1 MNEVER
7 RDAMSK
13 IAIVVDSNS
22 GYTQESADAAG
33 IYLIP
38 MPFYI
43 NEEEY
48 FEGVN
53 LTQKEFYEFLK
64 QDANVTT
71 SQPSP
76 DSMLKLWD
84 ELLKDHEEIIYF
96 PMSSGLSG
104 TCQTA
109 MMLAQDYEG
118 RVLVVD
124 NQRISVPLKHS
135 IMDACTMAEYGRTG
149 KEIKEYLEKTKMD
162 SAVYITVD
170 TLKYLKKGGRI
181 TPAAAALGTLL
192 KIKPVL
198 QIRGEKLDSY
208 AKARTM
214 NQAKKIM
221 IDALKKDVEDL
232 FDGNAQEVHF
242 DIAHTQNEKEAM
254 AVKSLIESA
263 FPGCEV
269 SIVDPLSL
277 SIACHIGEG
286 AVGVAW
292 TRKLIV

>member
-1 MNEVER
+1 MR
-7 RDAMSK
+7 K
-13 IAIVVDSNS
+13 IAVVADSNS
-22 GYTQESADAAG
+22 GYTKEEAQAEG
-33 IYLIP
+33 IFLIP

-43 NEEEY
+43 NGKEY
-48 FEGVN
+48 YEGVD
-53 LTQKEFYEFLK
+53 LTQEEFYEFLK
-64 QDANVTT
+64 NDAEVST

-84 ELLKDHEEIIYF
+84 ELLESYDEILYL

-109 MMLAQDYEG
+109 TMLAQEYDG
-118 RVLVVD
+118 KVFVVN

-135 IMDACTMAEYGRTG
+135 IQDAIVLAQAG
-149 KEIKEYLEKTKMD
+149 KSAAEIKDYLERTKFD
-162 SAVYITVD
+162 SVIYITVD

-214 NQAKKIM
+214 NQAKHLM
-221 IDALKKDVEDL
+221 IDALKKDIDDL
-232 FDGNAQEVHF
+232 FDGNKKEVHL
-242 DIAHTQNEKEAM
+242 DIAYTKNREAAM
-254 AVKSLIESA
+254 EMKKQMEEA
-263 FPGCEV
+263 FEGCEV
-269 SIVDPLSL
+269 SIINPLSL
-277 SIACHIGEG
+277 SIACHTGEG
-286 AVGVAW
+286 ALGIAC
-292 TRKLIV
+292 TKKLTV

>member
-1 MNEVER
+1 
-7 RDAMSK
+7 MSK
-13 IAIVVDSNS
+13 IAIVADSNS
-22 GYTQESADAAG
+22 GYTPEEAKAAG
-33 IYLIP
+33 IYFIP

-53 LTQKEFYEFLK
+53 LTQDEFFEHLK
-64 QDANVTT
+64 NDANVST

-76 DSMLKLWD
+76 GSMIDLWD
-84 ELLKDHEEIIYF
+84 ELLKTYDEVIYL

-109 MMLAQDYEG
+109 TMLADDYDG
-118 RVLVVD
+118 KVLIVD
-124 NQRISVPLKHS
+124 NQRISVTLKRAVQ
-135 IMDACTMAEYGRTG
+135 DACAMAELGKTG
-149 KEIKEYLEKTKMD
+149 KEIKEYLENTKMD
-162 SAVYITVD
+162 SAVYIVVD
-170 TLKYLKKGGRI
+170 TLKYLKKGGRV

-198 QIRGEKLDSY
+198 QIHGEKLDSY

-221 IDALKKDVEDL
+221 VDALKKDIDDV

-242 DIAHTQNEKEAM
+242 DIAHTQNLEGALAM
-254 AVKSLIESA
+254 KALVEET

-269 SIVDPLSL
+269 GFVEPLSL

-286 AVGVAW
+286 AIGLTW
-292 TRKLIV
+292 TRKLMM

>member
-1 MNEVER
+1 
-7 RDAMSK
+7 MSK
-13 IAIVVDSNS
+13 IAIVADSNS
-22 GYTQESADAAG
+22 GYTQEEAHAAG

-53 LTQKEFYEFLK
+53 LTQEEFYEFLK
-64 QDANVTT
+64 NDANVST

-76 DSMLKLWD
+76 DSMLTLWD
-84 ELLKDHEEIIYF
+84 ELLKTYDEIIYF

-109 MMLAQDYEG
+109 TMLAQDYDG
-118 RVLVVD
+118 KVLVVD

-135 IMDACTMAEYGRTG
+135 IIDACTMAEMG
-149 KEIKEYLEKTKMD
+149 KSGSEIKEYLEKTKMD
-162 SAVYITVD
+162 SVVYITVD
-170 TLKYLKKGGRI
+170 TLKYLKKGGRV

-221 IDALKKDVEDL
+221 IDALKKDVEDI
-232 FDGNAQEVHF
+232 FEGNAHEVHF
-242 DIAHTQNEKEAM
+242 DIAHTQNETEAM
-254 AVKSLIESA
+254 AVKELIEEN

-269 SIVDPLSL
+269 SIIDPLSL

-292 TRKLIV
+292 TRKLHV

>member
-1 MNEVER
+1 MKWKEGKK
-7 RDAMSK
+7 MHK
-13 IAIVVDSNS
+13 IAIVADSNS
-22 GYTQESADAAG
+22 GYTQEEANEAG

-53 LTQKEFYEFLK
+53 LTQEEFFEHLK
-64 QDANVTT
+64 NDAEVST

-76 DSMLKLWD
+76 ASMLGLWD
-84 ELLKDHEEIIYF
+84 ELLETYDEVIYF

-109 MMLAQDYEG
+109 MMLAQDYDG
-118 RVLVVD
+118 KVLVVD

-135 IMDACTMAEYGRTG
+135 IMDACTMAKLGKSG
-149 KEIKEYLEKTKMD
+149 KEIKNYLEATKMD

-170 TLKYLKKGGRI
+170 TLKYLKKGGRV

-221 IDALKKDVEDL
+221 LDALKRDVEDI
-232 FDGNAQEVHF
+232 FDGNAEEVHF
-242 DIAHTQNEKEAM
+242 DIAHTQNLKEAM
-254 AVKSLIESA
+254 AVKDMIEES

-269 SIVDPLSL
+269 SIINPLSL

>member
-1 MNEVER
+1 MKWKEGKK
-7 RDAMSK
+7 MHK
-13 IAIVVDSNS
+13 IAIVADSNS
-22 GYTQESADAAG
+22 GYTQEEANKAG

-53 LTQKEFYEFLK
+53 LTQEEFFEHLK
-64 QDANVTT
+64 NDAEVST

-76 DSMLKLWD
+76 ASMLGLWD
-84 ELLKDHEEIIYF
+84 ELLKTYDEVIYF

-109 MMLAQDYEG
+109 MMLAQDYDG
-118 RVLVVD
+118 KVLVVD

-135 IMDACTMAEYGRTG
+135 IMDACTMAELGKSG
-149 KEIKEYLEKTKMD
+149 KEIKNYLEATKMD

-170 TLKYLKKGGRI
+170 TLKYLKKGGRV

-221 IDALKKDVEDL
+221 LDALKRDVEDI
-232 FDGNAQEVHF
+232 FDGNAEEVHF
-242 DIAHTQNEKEAM
+242 DIAHTQNLKEAM
-254 AVKSLIESA
+254 AVKDMIEES
-263 FPGCEV
+263 FQGCEV
-269 SIVDPLSL
+269 SIIDP
-277 SIACHIGEG
+277 
-286 AVGVAW
+286 
-292 TRKLIV
+292 

>member
-1 MNEVER
+1 
-7 RDAMSK
+7 MSK
-13 IAIVVDSNS
+13 IAIVADSNS
-22 GYTQESADAAG
+22 GYTQEEANAAG

-43 NEEEY
+43 DEEEY

-53 LTQKEFYEFLK
+53 LTQEEFYEHLK
-64 QDANVTT
+64 NDANVST

-76 DSMLKLWD
+76 DSMLTLWD
-84 ELLKDHEEIIYF
+84 ELLKTYEEILYF

-109 MMLAQDYEG
+109 TMLAQDYDG
-118 RVLVVD
+118 KVLVVD

-135 IMDACTMAEYGRTG
+135 IIDACTMAEMGKTG
-149 KEIKEYLEKTKMD
+149 QEIKAYLERTKME

-170 TLKYLKKGGRI
+170 TLKYLKKGGRV

-221 IDALKKDVEDL
+221 IDALKKDVEDI
-232 FDGNAQEVHF
+232 FDGNAHEVHF
-242 DIAHTQNEKEAM
+242 DIAHTQNETEAM
-254 AVKSLIESA
+254 AVKTLIEEN

-269 SIVDPLSL
+269 SIIDPLSL
-277 SIACHIGEG
+277 SIACHVGEG

-292 TRKLIV
+292 TRKLVV

>member
-1 MNEVER
+1 
-7 RDAMSK
+7 MSK
-13 IAIVVDSNS
+13 IAIVADSNS
-22 GYTQESADAAG
+22 GYTQEEANAAG

-43 NEEEY
+43 DEEEY

-53 LTQKEFYEFLK
+53 LTQEEFYEHLK
-64 QDANVTT
+64 NDANVST

-76 DSMLKLWD
+76 DSMLTLWD
-84 ELLKDHEEIIYF
+84 ELLKTYEEILYF

-109 MMLAQDYEG
+109 TMLAQDYDG
-118 RVLVVD
+118 KVLVVD

-135 IMDACTMAEYGRTG
+135 IIDACTMAEMGKTG
-149 KEIKEYLEKTKMD
+149 QEIKAYLERTKMD

-170 TLKYLKKGGRI
+170 TLKYLKKGGRV

-221 IDALKKDVEDL
+221 IDALKKDVEDV

-242 DIAHTQNEKEAM
+242 DIAHTRNEKEAM
-254 AVKSLIESA
+254 TVKALIEES

-269 SIVDPLSL
+269 SIIDPLSL
-277 SIACHIGEG
+277 SIACHTGEG

-292 TRKLIV
+292 TRKLLV

>member
-1 MNEVER
+1 
-7 RDAMSK
+7 MSK
-13 IAIVVDSNS
+13 IALVVDSNS
-22 GYTQESADAAG
+22 GYTQEEADVAG

-53 LTQKEFYEFLK
+53 LTQKEFYEYLK
-64 QDANVTT
+64 NDANVST

-76 DSMLKLWD
+76 DSMLTLWD
-84 ELLKDHEEIIYF
+84 ELLKTYDEVIYF

-109 MMLAQDYEG
+109 TMLAKDYDG
-118 RVLVVD
+118 KVLVVD

-135 IMDACTMAEYGRTG
+135 IMDARTMADMG
-149 KEIKEYLEKTKMD
+149 KCGQEIKEYLERTKLD

-170 TLKYLKKGGRI
+170 TLKYLKKGGRV

-214 NQAKKIM
+214 SQAKKIM
-221 IDALKKDVEDL
+221 IDALKKDVEDI
-232 FDGNAQEVHF
+232 FDGNAHEVHF
-242 DIAHTQNEKEAM
+242 DIAHTQNEAEAM
-254 AVKSLIESA
+254 AVKVLIEEN

-269 SIVDPLSL
+269 SIIDPLSL

>member
-1 MNEVER
+1 MT
-7 RDAMSK
+7 K
-13 IAIVVDSNS
+13 IAVVADSNS
-22 GYTQESADAAG
+22 GYTKEEAVAEG
-33 IYLIP
+33 VYLIP

-43 NEEEY
+43 DGKEY

-53 LTQKEFYEFLK
+53 LTQEEFYEFLESG
-64 QDANVTT
+64 AEVST

-76 DSMLKLWD
+76 ESMIKLWD
-84 ELLKDHEEIIYF
+84 ELLKTYDEVIYL

-109 MMLAQDYEG
+109 AMLAKDYDG
-118 RVLVVD
+118 KVIVVD

-135 IMDACTMAEYGRTG
+135 VQDALTLVKAGKSAE
-149 KEIKEYLEKTKMD
+149 EIKAYLERTKFD
-162 SAVYITVD
+162 SVVYITVA

-214 NQAKKIM
+214 SQAKNLM
-221 IDALKKDVEDL
+221 IEALKKDIDDM
-232 FDGNAQEVHF
+232 FDGNADEVHL
-242 DIAHTQNEKEAM
+242 DIAYTKNAEAAM
-254 AVKSLIESA
+254 EMKKQLEEA
-263 FPGCEV
+263 FEGCKV
-269 SIVDPLSL
+269 SIINPLSL
-277 SIACHIGEG
+277 SIACHTGEG
-286 AVGVAW
+286 ALGIAC
-292 TRKLIV
+292 TKKLIV

>member
-1 MNEVER
+1 MKWKEGKK
-7 RDAMSK
+7 MHK
-13 IAIVVDSNS
+13 IAIVADSNS
-22 GYTQESADAAG
+22 GYTQEEANKAG

-53 LTQKEFYEFLK
+53 LTQEEFFEHLK
-64 QDANVTT
+64 NDAEVST

-76 DSMLKLWD
+76 ASMLGLWD
-84 ELLKDHEEIIYF
+84 ELLKTYDEVIYF

-109 MMLAQDYEG
+109 MMLAQDYDG
-118 RVLVVD
+118 KVLVVD

-135 IMDACTMAEYGRTG
+135 IMDACTMAELGKSG
-149 KEIKEYLEKTKMD
+149 KEIKNYLEATKMD

-170 TLKYLKKGGRI
+170 TLKYLKKGGRV

-221 IDALKKDVEDL
+221 LDALKRDVEDI
-232 FDGNAQEVHF
+232 FDGNAEEVHF
-242 DIAHTQNEKEAM
+242 DIAHTQNLKEAM
-254 AVKSLIESA
+254 AVKDMIEES
-263 FPGCEV
+263 FQGCEV
-269 SIVDPLSL
+269 SIIDPLSL

-292 TRKLIV
+292 IGRAHV

>member
-1 MNEVER
+1 MNLKEGEE
-7 RDAMSK
+7 MSK
-13 IAIVVDSNS
+13 IALVVDSNS
-22 GYTQESADAAG
+22 GYTQEEANAAG

-38 MPFYI
+38 MPFFI

-53 LTQKEFYEFLK
+53 LTQEEFYEYLK
-64 QDANVTT
+64 NDASVST

-76 DSMLKLWD
+76 DSMLSLWD
-84 ELLKDHEEIIYF
+84 ELLKTYDEVIYF

-109 MMLAQDYEG
+109 TMLAQDYDG

-135 IMDACTMAEYGRTG
+135 VMDAATMAEMGKTG
-149 KEIKEYLEKTKMD
+149 QEIKDYLERTKMD
-162 SAVYITVD
+162 SVVYITVD
-170 TLKYLKKGGRI
+170 TLKYLKKGGRV

-221 IDALKKDVEDL
+221 IDALKKDVEDV

-242 DIAHTQNEKEAM
+242 DIAHTQNEEGAM
-254 AVKSLIESA
+254 SVKALIEDA
-263 FPGCEV
+263 FSGCEV
-269 SIVDPLSL
+269 SIIDPLSL